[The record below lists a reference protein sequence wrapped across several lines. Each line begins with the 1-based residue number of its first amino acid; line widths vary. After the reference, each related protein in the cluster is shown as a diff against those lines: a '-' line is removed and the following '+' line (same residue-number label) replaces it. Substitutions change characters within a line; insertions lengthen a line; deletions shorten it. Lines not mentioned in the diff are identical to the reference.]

1 MRRPIVVA
9 LMVLLALSTAIRTGS
24 TFSTFS
30 GATSNT
36 ASSFSAASGFCQSQS
51 ITWLTG
57 FESGVIVATG
67 GSGLFDSQST
77 AGGTA
82 AVDTAV
88 TRSGNYSLKIAKTNA
103 GTEYVSTDS
112 TAAVSVRRFAI
123 RFQTLPTADVAELAR
138 ISALAGSNSNFG
150 YNLAANKFIVTV
162 GSSNALSS
170 MTVSTGVWYVIDW
183 RYNAGADPRVA
194 DWRINGVSQTSVS
207 HSGEA
212 NSTVDRNRTGSN
224 NTGDVF
230 TAYYDDLAQSTTSAD
245 YPLSDGRILGL
256 SPSSVSSVTDPS
268 GFMRTDTNVAVTA
281 GGTAWQRL
289 DEVPLTSL
297 TDYIKQ
303 TAVDTSAIAR
313 FGFADT
319 SRNACIDAVY
329 AVADM
334 HSSGITANSAQT
346 NVLDGATSRSVYNGD
361 MSPGS
366 GTHEYHGALISPA
379 TGTWSATKLNGL
391 VGEVGRASSVGSLP
405 YWDALML
412 EYETIPNGSAT
423 YENAVL
429 ADSPAGYW
437 RLGETSG
444 TTATAKAGTPNGTY
458 TNGPIL
464 GDSSLVGDTD
474 TSVSFD
480 LTDDYVSLGDVY
492 DFAGTASFTYET
504 WINPAA
510 ADTNWHKLVSKEMG
524 TSPYNGWALNLR
536 PTTSGTAN
544 TLKFERID
552 NAGGTDG
559 VSSTTVL
566 QPGTW
571 YHVAV
576 TYDGSTMRL
585 YLNGV
590 QEGGNVASTRALA
603 DNTTALRIGGSAT
616 GAGTSIGGTLDEVAI
631 YTTVLTQT
639 RIQAHYNAGRL

>member
-1 MRRPIVVA
+1 MRRPLVIVLV
-9 LMVLLALSTAIRTGS
+9 VLLTLSLATVTSS
-24 TFSTFS
+24 TSSSFS
-30 GATSNT
+30 GATGNPT
-36 ASSFSAASGFCQSQS
+36 SSFSAASSFCQSQS
-51 ITWLTG
+51 TTWLTG
-57 FESGVIVATG
+57 FESGVVVATN

-77 AGGTA
+77 AGGTP
-82 AVDTAV
+82 AVDTSV

-103 GTEYVSTDS
+103 GTEYVSTNS
-112 TAAVSVRRFAI
+112 TAALSVRRFAI
-123 RFQTLPTADVAELAR
+123 RFQTLPTADVNELAR
-138 ISALAGSNSNFG
+138 ISPLVGSGANFA
-150 YNLAANKFIVTV
+150 YDVATNKFKLAVSAST
-162 GSSNALSS
+162 LSS
-170 MTVSTGVWYVIDW
+170 MTISAGVWYVIDM
-183 RYNAGADPRVA
+183 RFNVGVDPRVA
-194 DWRINGVSQTSVS
+194 DWRINGVTQTSVS
-207 HSGEA
+207 KAGDGV
-212 NSTVDRNRTGSN
+212 STIDRNRTGSN
-224 NTGDVF
+224 TAADVF

-245 YPLSDGRILGL
+245 YPLPDGRILGI
-256 SPSSVSSVTDPS
+256 SPDSVSSVTDPS
-268 GFMRTDTNVAVTA
+268 GFMRTDTNVAVTS

-313 FGFADT
+313 LGFADT
-319 SRNACIDAVY
+319 SRNACVDAVY

-334 HSSGITANSAQT
+334 HSSGSTANSAQT

-379 TGTWSATKLNGL
+379 TGTWTATKLNGL

-412 EYETIPNGSAT
+412 EYETIPNAAAT
-423 YENAVL
+423 YENTVL

-444 TTATAKAGTPNGTY
+444 TTATARAGTPNGVY

-464 GDSSLVGDTD
+464 GDASLVGDTD
-474 TSVSFD
+474 PGASFD
-480 LTDDYVSLGDVY
+480 LADDCVSLGDVY
-492 DFAGTASFTYET
+492 DFAGTASFTFET
-504 WINPAA
+504 WVNPAA
-510 ADTNWHKLVSKEMG
+510 ADTNWHKLVSKEMS

-571 YHVAV
+571 YHVAI
-576 TYDGSTMRL
+576 TYDGASMRL
-585 YLNGV
+585 YLNGT
-590 QEGGNVASTRALA
+590 QEGGNVASSRSLA

-616 GAGTSIGGTLDEVAI
+616 GAGTSVGGTLDEVAI
-631 YTTVLTQT
+631 YTTVLTQA